1 MQEGIK
7 GPSRKD
13 VCKRNRERDEGLCR
27 DVRRIHRTV
36 VKVHG
41 RGNEEGDAN
50 AIVVYAK
57 SRRTGTQP
65 HHAVAGTGTGEGVNG
80 GSSVSAMTCEASVGA
95 IGIGATVT
103 GGAGEGASAAGGWG
117 AGWLISGPAGTSSG
131 SSGMGGSRL
140 GMG

>member
-13 VCKRNRERDEGLCR
+13 VCNRNRERDEGLCR
-27 DVRRIHRTV
+27 DVRRIYRKV

-41 RGNEEGDAN
+41 RGNEGEDGN

-57 SRRTGTQP
+57 LRSSTHP
-65 HHAVAGTGTGEGVNG
+65 HHAVADTGTGEGVNG
-80 GSSVSAMTCEASVGA
+80 GSCVSAMTCDASVGA

-103 GGAGEGASAAGGWG
+103 GGAGEGASAAGG
-117 AGWLISGPAGTSSG
+117 
-131 SSGMGGSRL
+131 
-140 GMG
+140 